1 MSATK
6 NQAKKQAKTTSAVKR
21 EREMSADEL
30 SAKRTEDARKADEA
44 TTDETATPTKASPQA
59 QPKKPAKAPKAKAEP
74 KPKKVSALDAA
85 AKVLGEQGKPM
96 NCQELIEEMSRKKYW
111 LSPNGATPHATLYAA
126 IAREIKVKGKDA
138 RFQKSER
145 GKFSAAK

>member
-1 MSATK
+1 MSKK
-6 NQAKKQAKTTSAVKR
+6 NQAKKQVKTTSAVKC
-21 EREMSADEL
+21 EREMSPEEL

-44 TTDETATPTKASPQA
+44 AANGTATPTKASPEA
-59 QPKKPAKAPKAKAEP
+59 HPKKPAKAPKAEA

-111 LSPNGATPHATLYAA
+111 SSPNGATPHATLYAA

-145 GKFSAAK
+145 GKFASAK

>member
-1 MSATK
+1 MSTKK
-6 NQAKKQAKTTSAVKR
+6 NQAKKPAKTTSAVKR
-21 EREMSADEL
+21 EREMSTEEL
-30 SAKRTEDARKADEA
+30 AAKRTEDARKADEA
-44 TTDETATPTKASPQA
+44 AAGGTATPTKASPEA
-59 QPKKPAKAPKAKAEP
+59 TVEKPAKAPKAKTEP

-111 LSPNGATPHATLYAA
+111 SSPNGATPHATLYAA

-138 RFQKSER
+138 RFVKADR
-145 GKFSAAK
+145 GKFASR